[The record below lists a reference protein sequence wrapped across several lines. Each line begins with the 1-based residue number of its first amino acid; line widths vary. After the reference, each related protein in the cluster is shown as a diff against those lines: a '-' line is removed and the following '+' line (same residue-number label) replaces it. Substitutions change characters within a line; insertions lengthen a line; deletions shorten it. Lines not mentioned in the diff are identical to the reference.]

1 MKIKNLKN
9 IKELKLQQKI
19 LLIVLGIS
27 LIIYIIMLSYITFNA
42 KNRTIEDTETL
53 IENYSQKYARKI
65 EKQLN
70 ADMETIETLGESVKT
85 YNIMP
90 DETWKEVFK
99 EMYGHVFQNNEQFY
113 AIWDSWELSHID
125 STWDKSYGRYS
136 YEYYRENNVI
146 KQGSKMMSM
155 DGDPEMYKR
164 IKSLNK
170 QIIEEPYL
178 YSFTGQKEDEV
189 LMTSLI
195 EPIQENGKFIG
206 VVGGDI
212 SLEQFQQLISKIE
225 DFRTNKAFLISNQ
238 GAIAGHTREELLGE
252 KIEEIWPDKT
262 ENTVLLD
269 KIKEGEEFSFIAKN
283 EQGNKA
289 FYAFA
294 PINVG
299 STNTPWSLGISVPY
313 SLLTQKATKN
323 TYIYIII
330 GLIGLIITGLAI
342 LKLSRYIVKP
352 IRQITDILKRLAEG
366 NIDNSMKTNIQTG
379 DEIEEMAE
387 ALNTSLEELNKKT
400 SFAEKI
406 KEGDLEHEFKV
417 ASDNDKLGK
426 SLIEMRDSL
435 KKAREEEEKRKIED
449 EKRRWVNE
457 GLAKFADILRQDNDD
472 LEKLSYNVIR
482 NLVKYLNGNQGGIFL
497 KNDEDEND
505 VYYELT
511 AAYAFNRKKYLE
523 KTYRPGE
530 GLIGT
535 CAIEQKTIYMSE
547 LPDNYINITSGLGDA
562 NPRCLLIVPLK
573 TDEEVLGIVELAS
586 FEEFEDYQINFV
598 ERVAESIASTVSS
611 VRTNI
616 KTSQLL
622 EKSQQ
627 QAEEMS
633 SQEEEMR
640 QNMEELQATQEEA
653 ARREREMS
661 YIIDTLDTTVGSI
674 EMDLN
679 GNITKVNT
687 RYTEMA
693 EMSREE
699 IEGKNLEDFIDPEKT
714 KSEEYQ
720 KVWENLKK
728 GKKHTAELQYF
739 FNQKE
744 KWFHETFTP
753 IKDQNQNIIKIL
765 VFSTDISYVRKLEE
779 ENKKLKNK

>member
-1 MKIKNLKN
+1 MKMKN
-9 IKELKLQQKI
+9 IKELKLRQKI

-27 LIIYIIMLSYITFNA
+27 LIIYILVLSFITYNA
-42 KNRTIEDTETL
+42 KKRTVEDARTI
-53 IENYSQKYARKI
+53 IVNNSQKYAKEI
-65 EKQLN
+65 ENQLN
-70 ADMETIETLGESVKT
+70 ADMQTIETLGESVKS
-85 YNIMP
+85 YKIMSN
-90 DETWKEVFK
+90 ETWKEVFK
-99 EMYGHVFQNNEQFY
+99 NMYGHVFRNNPHFY
-113 AIWDSWELSHID
+113 GIYDSWELSHID
-125 STWDKSYGRYS
+125 STWEKNYGRYS
-136 YEYYRENNVI
+136 YEYFRENGQI
-146 KQGSKMMSM
+146 KQGSQMMSM

-164 IKSLNK
+164 IKRSNK
-170 QIIEEPYL
+170 QAIEEPYL
-178 YSFTGQKEDEV
+178 YSFTGQKKDEK
-189 LMTSLI
+189 LITSLI
-195 EPIQENGKFIG
+195 APIQEDGKFIG
-206 VVGGDI
+206 MVGADI
-212 SLEQFQQLISKIE
+212 SLDRFQELISQIE
-225 DFRTNKAFLISNQ
+225 DFRANKAFLISND
-238 GAIAGHTREELLGE
+238 GVIVGHSKKELLG
-252 KIEEIWPDKT
+252 KKT
-262 ENTVLLD
+262 KEVWSDINENESLVN
-269 KIKEGEEFSFIAKN
+269 KIKEGKEFSFTFETK
-283 EQGNKA
+283 QSGKV

-294 PINVG
+294 PVSIGN
-299 STNTPWSLGISVPY
+299 TNTPWSLGISVPY
-313 SLLTQKATKN
+313 DILTKEATKN
-323 TYIYIII
+323 TYIYIIF
-330 GLIGLIITGLAI
+330 GLIGLIVTGIAI
-342 LKLSRYIVKP
+342 SKLSQYIVKP
-352 IRQITDILKRLAEG
+352 IRQITDVLKRLAKG
-366 NIDNSMKTNIQTG
+366 NIDSSMKTNIQTG

-417 ASDNDKLGK
+417 ASDNDQLGK

-449 EKRRWVNE
+449 EKRRWSNE

-505 VYYELT
+505 VHYELT
-511 AAYAFNRKKYLE
+511 AAYAYNRRKYLE

-535 CAIEQKTIYMSE
+535 CAIEQKTIYMSD

-562 NPRCLLIVPLK
+562 NPRSLLIVPLK

-687 RYTEMA
+687 RYAEMA
-693 EMSREE
+693 EMSKEE
-699 IEGKNLEDFIDPEKT
+699 IEGKNLKDFMDPEKA
-714 KSEEYQ
+714 KSEEYE
-720 KVWENLKK
+720 KVWENMKN
-728 GKKHTAELQYF
+728 GKKYTGEHQYF

-753 IKDQNQNIIKIL
+753 IQDQNQNIIKIL
-765 VFSTDISYVRKLEE
+765 VFSTDISYIRKLEE

>member
-1 MKIKNLKN
+1 MKIKNILN

-19 LLIVLGIS
+19 LFIVLGIS
-27 LIIYIIMLSYITFNA
+27 LLIYILVLSYITFNA

-53 IENYSQKYARKI
+53 IENYSQKYAKEI

-70 ADMETIETLGESVKT
+70 ADMETIETLGESVKS
-85 YNIMP
+85 YKIMP
-90 DETWKEVFK
+90 NETWKEVFK

-125 STWDKSYGRYS
+125 STWNKPYGRYS

-146 KQGSKMMSM
+146 KQGSEMMSM
-155 DGDPEMYKR
+155 EGDPDMYKR

-178 YSFTGQKEDEV
+178 YSFTDREEDEI

-195 EPIQENGKFIG
+195 QPIQENGKFIG
-206 VVGGDI
+206 VVGGDM
-212 SLEQFQQLISKIE
+212 SLERFQKLISQIK
-225 DFRTNKAFLISNQ
+225 DFRTNKAFLFSNQ
-238 GAIAGHTREELLGE
+238 GIIAGHTKEKLLGE
-252 KIEEIWPDKT
+252 KIKEIWPDKT
-262 ENTVLLD
+262 TNTKLLN
-269 KIKEGEEFSFIAKN
+269 KIKEGKEFSFIAKN

-323 TYIYIII
+323 TYLYIIF
-330 GLIGLIITGLAI
+330 GLIGLIITGIAVS
-342 LKLSRYIVKP
+342 KLSQYIIKP
-352 IRQITDILKRLAEG
+352 IRQITDILKRLAKG
-366 NIDNSMKTNIQTG
+366 NIDSSMKTNIQTG

-472 LEKLSYNVIR
+472 LEKLSYNVLR

-505 VYYELT
+505 LYYELK

-535 CAIEQKTIYMSE
+535 CAIEQKTIYMSD

-562 NPRCLLIVPLK
+562 NPKSLLIVPLK

-598 ERVAESIASTVSS
+598 ERVAESIGSTVSS

-687 RYTEMA
+687 RYAEMA
-693 EMSREE
+693 EMNKEE
-699 IEGKNLEDFIDPEKT
+699 IEGKNLEDFMDPDNTQSK
-714 KSEEYQ
+714 EYQ
-720 KVWENLKK
+720 KVWENLKN
-728 GKKHTAELQYF
+728 GKKHTGGHQYF

-744 KWFHETFTP
+744 KWFYETFTP